1 MIQIRELEVDVSM
14 ADQFHGSQA
23 ENLVPIGDVVAEL
36 SREYADITHSS
47 LRFLER
53 EGLVRATRTPGGHRL
68 YAPADIN
75 RIRQIKDWQR
85 IRLSLDEI
93 RQRLDELERLPEPSR
108 LASGFLE
115 QALEGDLLA
124 ASRTILSADDVGMPL
139 PTMFGDVLR
148 PALIEVGRLWERGEL
163 MVAQEKEIS
172 ELARDLI
179 AELSRRH
186 AAPNP
191 RGPSLVAACVEGE
204 RHELGLRMVC
214 GLLSAKGMKPHYLGA
229 NVASRFLLEAVRAH
243 RPAAILLS
251 ATLESTLFGA
261 KDAIDVLRAG
271 LAPDPLPPV
280 VVGGEVAIGHAEL
293 LRSWGAIP
301 RSDLDFMEQLGSA
314 FNVFPDER

>member
-1 MIQIRELEVDVSM
+1 MR
-14 ADQFHGSQA
+14 DQSHNGQS
-23 ENLVPIGDVVAEL
+23 EELVPIGHVVAEL
-36 SREYADITHSS
+36 SRDYPDITHSS

-53 EGLVRATRTPGGHRL
+53 EGLLRATRTPGGHRL
-68 YAPADIN
+68 YASADID

-85 IRLSLDEI
+85 KRLSLEEI
-93 RQRLDELERLPEPSR
+93 RQRLDQQDRLPDPAE
-108 LASGFLE
+108 LASEFLN
-115 QALEGDLLA
+115 QALNGDLVA

-139 PTMFGDVLR
+139 STMFGEVLR
-148 PALIEVGRLWERGEL
+148 PALIEVGRLWEEGLL

-172 ELARDLI
+172 EIARDLI
-179 AELSRRH
+179 AELARRH

-191 RGPSLVAACVEGE
+191 RGSNLVAACVEGE

-214 GLLSAKGMKPHYLGA
+214 GLLSAEGMKPHYLGA

-251 ATLESTLFGA
+251 ARLDSTLFGV
-261 KDAIDVLRAG
+261 KDAIDVLRTG

-280 VVGGEVAIGHAEL
+280 VVGGNVALDHAEL

-301 RSDLDFMEQLGSA
+301 WSDVQSTENLKSVFGAVPHEQ
-314 FNVFPDER
+314 